1 MTPNRVISVAILA
14 MGGEGGGVLADWIV
28 DVAEHA
34 GWLAQVTSAP
44 GVAQRTG
51 ATIYYIEMFPETAG
65 REPVFALMPTA
76 GDVDVVVASE
86 LMEAARG
93 VQRGFVTP
101 DRTVLIAS
109 TNRVFS
115 ILEKTA
121 IADAQVPSEDLLD
134 ICRRGAKR
142 LVAADMAEIAERA
155 KSVISASLLGA
166 LAGSGALPFGPDAFA
181 EAIRRGGIGVEPSLA
196 AFKLGLSAA
205 AGAALAAE
213 VAPVP
218 PIPPDLADLLAEAQK
233 SFPPPSQEILADALA
248 RLLDFQDAGYARRF
262 LAQLLPIRD
271 LDARHG
277 DGSWRLLTETARY
290 MALNLAY
297 EDVIRVAELKLR
309 RNRFARIRAEVRA
322 APGEI
327 VRVREYL
334 RPRLQEVADMLPVTL
349 GRRLLDTPFVAAA
362 VAWLTRTGRI
372 IPTNSLR
379 GFLLFYALAKMKP
392 LRRIGLRYAMVQ
404 EEVEQWL
411 GAVSEIAARNYPLA
425 CELVECR
432 NIVKGYGTLQELG
445 RRNFDRI
452 VAEARAI
459 AGQADAARRIEALRL
474 AAFEDDDGA
483 ALNHLLTSLASG

>member
-1 MTPNRVISVAILA
+1 MSRQRVISVAILA

-51 ATIYYIEMFPETAG
+51 ATIYYIEMFPEMAG

-76 GDVDVVVASE
+76 GDVDVLIASE

-109 TNRVFS
+109 TNRIFS

-121 IADAQVPSEDLLD
+121 IADAQVPSEDLLE
-134 ICRRGAKR
+134 ICRRAARR
-142 LVAADMAEIAERA
+142 LVAADMAEMAERA

-166 LAGSGALPFGPDAFA
+166 LAGCGALPFAPEAFA

-196 AFKLGLSAA
+196 AFTLGLSVG
-205 AGAALAAE
+205 AGAA
-213 VAPVP
+213 VAVEPPAPPPVP
-218 PIPPDLADLLAEAQK
+218 AALAELLAEARQA
-233 SFPPPSQEILADALA
+233 FPPACQDILGDGLA
-248 RLLDFQDAGYARRF
+248 RLLDFQDAAYARAY
-262 LAQLLPIRD
+262 LARLLPIRD
-271 LDARHG
+271 LDARYG
-277 DGSWRLLTETARY
+277 DGSARLLGETARY
-290 MALNLAY
+290 LALNLAY

-309 RNRFARIRAEVRA
+309 RNRFARIVREVRA

-334 RPRLQEVADMLPVTL
+334 RPRLQEIADMLPVAL
-349 GRRLLDTPFVAAA
+349 GRRLLDSALAAA
-362 VAWLTRTGRI
+362 VIHRLTRAGKI
-372 IPTNSLR
+372 IPTNSLW
-379 GFLLFYALAKMKP
+379 GFLLFFAMARLKP
-392 LRRIGLRYAMVQ
+392 LRRIGLRYALVQ
-404 EEVEQWL
+404 EEAEQWL
-411 GAVSEIAARNYPLA
+411 GAVGEIAQQNYPLA

-452 VAEARAI
+452 VAEARAS
-459 AGQADAARRIEALRL
+459 AARPDAARRIAALRV
-474 AAFEDDDGA
+474 AAFEDDEGSA
-483 ALNHLLTSLASG
+483 FNSLFASYATE